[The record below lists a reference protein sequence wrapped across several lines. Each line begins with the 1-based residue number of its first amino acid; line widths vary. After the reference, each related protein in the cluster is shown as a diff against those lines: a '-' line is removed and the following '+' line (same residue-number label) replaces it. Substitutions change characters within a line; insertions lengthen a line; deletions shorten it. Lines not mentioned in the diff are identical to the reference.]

1 MHALLYYD
9 VEQMYA
15 FRYSESRGMMMIEK
29 RERDERVRKAEAG
42 VCVAEC
48 FRSCNKGEQR
58 GERKGRGRRTAR
70 IED

>member
-29 RERDERVRKAEAG
+29 RERDERVRKQVFVLPSVSVLVIRESKEG
-42 VCVAEC
+42 KE
-48 FRSCNKGEQR
+48 KG
-58 GERKGRGRRTAR
+58 GGDAPHGLR
-70 IED
+70 IEI